1 MPVFGSFYRFL
12 VQDIAFGLACAAIS
26 VALAIFGLWG
36 AGIMLGD
43 DPALVQAM
51 IPASLNRPPP

>member
-12 VQDIAFGLACAAIS
+12 AQDIAFGLACAAIS
-26 VALAIFGLWG
+26 VSLAIFGLWG

-43 DPALVQAM
+43 DPSLMQAM
-51 IPASLNRPPP
+51 VPASASRLP